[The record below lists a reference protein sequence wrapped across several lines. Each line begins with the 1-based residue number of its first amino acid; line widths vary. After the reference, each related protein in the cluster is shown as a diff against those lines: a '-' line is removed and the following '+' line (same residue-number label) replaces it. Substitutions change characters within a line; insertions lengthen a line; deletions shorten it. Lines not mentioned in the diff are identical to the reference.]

1 MSQITLGSGQYNAS
15 DLNRVESWCRYL
27 ADELNRVGYNINITT
42 KTDWV
47 QTDMRT
53 ASAMERIRKNILKIM
68 QGYHWISKIYATA
81 ESFDYI
87 KANNW
92 EKILFEIFNM
102 LWRNGRLV
110 CVFRSS
116 QFRTKQ
122 IVAT

>member
-1 MSQITLGSGQYNAS
+1 MSRITLGSGQYNAS

-27 ADELNRVGYNINITT
+27 ADELNRVGYNITITT

-53 ASAMERIRKNILKIM
+53 ASAMERIRKNILKLM
-68 QGYHWISKIYATA
+68 TGYHYISKIYSTA
-81 ESFDYI
+81 EKFDYI

-116 QFRTKQ
+116 K
-122 IVAT
+122 